1 MEADRIDVARGV
13 AKDDVQRVHGSN
25 IGQVMRERLSSDEC
39 NSSSWRAEGC
49 KPPEFVAGV
58 EARCA
63 PLAIAA
69 R

>member
-1 MEADRIDVARGV
+1 MEADRIDVARGI
-13 AKDDVQRVHGSN
+13 AKDAVQRVRGSN
-25 IGQVMRERLSSDEC
+25 IGQVMRGGSSDER
-39 NSSSWRAEGC
+39 NSSSWLAESC
-49 KPPEFVAGV
+49 KPSKFVAGV